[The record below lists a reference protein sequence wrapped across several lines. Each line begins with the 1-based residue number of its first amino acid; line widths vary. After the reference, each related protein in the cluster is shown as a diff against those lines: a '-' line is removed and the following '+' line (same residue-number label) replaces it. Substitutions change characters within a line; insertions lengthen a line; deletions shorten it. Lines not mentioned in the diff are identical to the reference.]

1 MTTYIK
7 TIVFGPTSG
16 GKKVASD
23 RVDPI
28 VNGILEEI
36 QNEGGKILD
45 IKIALAPLRPGNYV
59 SKYLIIYEAF
69 QASTQRVGGE
79 KDP

>member
-7 TIVFGPTSG
+7 TITFGPTSG
-16 GKKVASD
+16 GRKVASD

-28 VNGILEEI
+28 VNGIPEKI
-36 QNEGGKILD
+36 QNEGGNILD
-45 IKIALAPLRPGNYV
+45 IKIALAPLKPGNYV
-59 SKYLIIYEAF
+59 SEYLIIYEAS

-79 KDP
+79 KEP